1 MADNLPTTIKIN
13 PITLVLGNPL
23 EREHIKNS
31 LQELGYELQ
40 QIEPLAPL
48 PPGTVVL
55 ENYLSYLNTLEPSKL
70 LKAYS
75 ALQARYFSNLEDK
88 SRTILVETGEKFSLA
103 EDLLRFIK
111 IYKIPRPTATQI
123 EQIYLDRQLET
134 TDKTIGY
141 GRGLTTPELTIAIKE
156 AKLAELAG
164 DEFWGYIDDF
174 RKHKLD
180 LLGLKYKPVPKQ
192 QEVGGLDLILELIPQ
207 IKYCISP
214 KGIERGVPR
223 PRGILLAGLPGSG
236 KTFISSV
243 FAAELGWPTIALS
256 VDAVC
261 DGGAPVLNQMLAA
274 IESMAPCVLYL
285 DEIDKLFAAGSDRQV
300 LGAFLTW
307 LQEHQAEVYTF
318 GTLNWLSNLPSEL
331 TRDGRFDGVYGV
343 GFPMENARLQLFE
356 IYLGRFDPRYKN
368 ILKACSEN
376 ELRLLAES
384 TINFLASE
392 IAQTVYDVVMDL
404 GMRDIYQISVR
415 DVLDA
420 VEHHST
426 LYKRNPD
433 PIDLMLREI
442 NGKCKPAETDS
453 EKYISK
459 RKINAY

>member
-1 MADNLPTTIKIN
+1 MEDNLQTTIKIN
-13 PITLVLGNPL
+13 PITLVIGNPL

-31 LQELGYELQ
+31 LQQLGYEMQ

-48 PPGTVVL
+48 PPGIVVL

-70 LKAYS
+70 LQAYS
-75 ALQARYFSNLEDK
+75 ALQARYFSNLDDK
-88 SRTILVETGEKFSLA
+88 NRLILVETGEKFALSK
-103 EDLLRFIK
+103 DLLRFIK

-123 EQIYLDRQLET
+123 EQIYLARQLET

-141 GRGLTTPELTIAIKE
+141 CRGLTTPELAIAIEE
-156 AKLAELAG
+156 AKLANLAG

-180 LLGLKYKPVPKQ
+180 LLGLKYKPVPKK
-192 QEVGGLDLILELIPQ
+192 QEVGGLDLILNLIPQ

-214 KGIERGVPR
+214 EGIERGIPR

-261 DGGAPVLNQMLAA
+261 DGGAPVLNQMLTA

-285 DEIDKLFAAGSDRQV
+285 DEFDKLFAAGSDRQV
-300 LGAFLTW
+300 LGSFLTW
-307 LQEHQAEVYTF
+307 LQEHQSEVYTF

-368 ILKACSEN
+368 ILEACTEN
-376 ELRLLAES
+376 QLRLLAES
-384 TINFLASE
+384 TDHFLASE
-392 IAQTVYDVVMDL
+392 IAQTVYDVAIDL
-404 GMRDIYQISVR
+404 GMRGRAEISVE
-415 DVLDA
+415 DVLHA
-420 VEHHST
+420 AKHHST

-433 PIDLMLREI
+433 PIVLMLREI
-442 NGKCKPAETDS
+442 DGKCKPAESDS
-453 EKYISK
+453 EKYITK
-459 RKINAY
+459 RAINAY